1 MKEVFSVIILHY
13 NQPDYLYTA
22 IDSVLAQ
29 SYPAIQLIFSDDGS
43 LDFSV
48 ENIERYIHEKKQ
60 KNIIDFKVIRHQ
72 KNVGTVKNLNEA
84 YSQCIGKY
92 VLQFAADD
100 ALYDSEVLAQFS
112 RALNNVSKETIGVCA
127 RSLDCDENLVWTGK
141 EYLAPDKAEY
151 FSLLTAEEQYRK
163 FNYRCDI
170 HMGST
175 AFIMDKLR
183 EILPL
188 DQKYHLLDD
197 WPLILRI
204 TRGGGRFSFADF
216 KALLYRA
223 GGVSRPLKERDI
235 RLTRYICQD
244 HLRVFEQE
252 IFPYSKRLNLKELCD
267 ITKRYDHDRK
277 WMKRATGEFESRRRI
292 EILSN
297 DKRFLLRMIK
307 KIISYQGL
315 LTVVLGI
322 LLLNCLLNYLDKM
335 VLFFLLICFVA
346 VMLQDLLQIKRY
358 LFNTY

>member
-1 MKEVFSVIILHY
+1 MEADCVLLQITATLDVDGYSEFLDEDHSVWDDEERCYYFCAYTHLDFYHASADVDCEVKIS
-13 NQPDYLYTA
+13 
-22 IDSVLAQ
+22 
-29 SYPAIQLIFSDDGS
+29 FSDDGS
-43 LDFSV
+43 LDFSI

-112 RALNNVSKETIGVCA
+112 RAFNNVSKETIGVFA

-141 EYLAPDKAEY
+141 EYLAMDKAEY

-163 FNYRCDI
+163 FIYRCDI

-175 AFIMDKLR
+175 VFIMDKLR

-204 TRGGGRFSFADF
+204 TRGGGRFSFTDF
-216 KALLYRA
+216 KALLFLDR
-223 GGVSRPLKERDI
+223 LKN
-235 RLTRYICQD
+235 
-244 HLRVFEQE
+244 V
-252 IFPYSKRLNLKELCD
+252 IFD
-267 ITKRYDHDRK
+267 
-277 WMKRATGEFESRRRI
+277 
-292 EILSN
+292 
-297 DKRFLLRMIK
+297 
-307 KIISYQGL
+307 
-315 LTVVLGI
+315 
-322 LLLNCLLNYLDKM
+322 
-335 VLFFLLICFVA
+335 
-346 VMLQDLLQIKRY
+346 
-358 LFNTY
+358 